1 MFQKEINSL
10 NAKAYEYAK
19 NVPVKDALVLAGYTG
34 KFKRR
39 GNSLFF
45 QCPNGCDE
53 KAHLDKCC
61 INLSENLAH
70 CFGCGDGWDSP
81 RIVSMLKQIPYNHAS
96 IFIAKSGGVISEEEY
111 EEVTKRINYKKM
123 IVGNVRQLQATQ
135 KAYEATEYRRS
146 DSECDLVNRHLLM
159 QPNFRLKAEHRAY
172 LKEVRKLTDEEIDR
186 GGYFTYEKPIKMDEL
201 LASIRTE
208 KPGFKASEFWGVA
221 GFYMVFKNKERTKG
235 YWELRKPYKNCIG
248 IPLRNAKGEIVAFQM
263 LNLNAKNGCNKYFF
277 VTSKGYEEE
286 GKNTGYGT
294 TCGTPAHVEYPSVI
308 SNSMFMISEGHFKV
322 HEMAK
327 EGSVCFS
334 CQGVNNFSY
343 VVDEIEKCLESD
355 RIKSLKD
362 KNLFSDKCPL
372 TIAIT
377 YDADMYKNIHVLQ
390 AGMKLCE
397 SLNARF
403 PKVPVVYLLWDLN
416 LGKGF
421 DDMKY
426 YCLDK
431 GINYYDKCFVLD
443 ADMFNNYAQESID
456 NAIGRHKK
464 KFGEMELAC
473 RIRTDEFKD
482 FLYDELW
489 RKRLAKHQH

>member
-1 MFQKEINSL
+1 MNNKEFKTAFDFIVKEKNIDPEVVKEAMQ
-10 NAKAYEYAK
+10 NALA
-19 NVPVKDALVLAGYTG
+19 AGY
-34 KFKRR
+34 K
-39 GNSLFF
+39 
-45 QCPNGCDE
+45 
-53 KAHLDKCC
+53 
-61 INLSENLAH
+61 
-70 CFGCGDGWDSP
+70 
-81 RIVSMLKQIPYNHAS
+81 
-96 IFIAKSGGVISEEEY
+96 
-111 EEVTKRINYKKM
+111 
-123 IVGNVRQLQATQ
+123 
-135 KAYEATEYRRS
+135 
-146 DSECDLVNRHLLM
+146 
-159 QPNFRLKAEHRAY
+159 
-172 LKEVRKLTDEEIDR
+172 
-186 GGYFTYEKPIKMDEL
+186 
-201 LASIRTE
+201 
-208 KPGFKASEFWGVA
+208 
-221 GFYMVFKNKERTKG
+221 
-235 YWELRKPYKNCIG
+235 
-248 IPLRNAKGEIVAFQM
+248 
-263 LNLNAKNGCNKYFF
+263 
-277 VTSKGYEEE
+277 
-286 GKNTGYGT
+286 KNTGEDADVRAEFNTENG
-294 TCGTPAHVEYPSVI
+294 
-308 SNSMFMISEGHFKV
+308 MIRLFRR
-322 HEMAK
+322 MT
-327 EGSVCFS
+327 
-334 CQGVNNFSY
+334 

-390 AGMKLCE
+390 AGMKWCE